1 MEQNFIRQHTPA
13 ACPPGFRRY
22 TVMSGDTMFLIA
34 RRFGVP
40 LDQFLA
46 ANPHIANPDL
56 IYPGDVVC
64 VPTGELRFPCCAVLR
79 VPHPPPELRPD
90 PWGAA
95 LITQP
100 AAGQHAVSI
109 LTVGLPPPNTLGRFD
124 IYEGFVKIPDVDG
137 FGFRLFP
144 TPEKPPTR
152 AGTLVIKPLLT
163 PDTEV
168 IVRPANLKTCASG
181 PTVLAGTL
189 DRCVRVP
196 DPPETG

>member
-1 MEQNFIRQHTPA
+1 MEQTPERHHIPDT
-13 ACPPGFRRY
+13 CPPGFRRY

-40 LDQFLA
+40 LDRLIA

-64 VPTGELRFPCCAVLR
+64 IPERGLRFPCCVVLR
-79 VPHPPPELRPD
+79 VPHPPPEFRPD

-95 LITQP
+95 LIMQP
-100 AAGQHAVSI
+100 AADQHAVSI
-109 LTVGLPPPNTLGRFD
+109 LTVGLPPPYTLGRFN
-124 IYEGFVKIPDVDG
+124 IYEGVVKIPGVDS
-137 FGFRLFP
+137 FEFRLFP

-168 IVRPANLKTCASG
+168 IVRPANWKICASG

-189 DRCVRVP
+189 EQCALML